1 MARKDFGSRYS
12 FLSGSKDQPQNNNNV
27 ATNESAASVSAA
39 PKATPK
45 QNKNTLSQNTSSS
58 LKLPEDIAQDV
69 NDYIYNKDT
78 KYHSDKVADYMEAE
92 NLPESE
98 KTAHILLLTRHLQK
112 EFAKRPDKS
121 QPKSPRIFRPHL
133 LNLAM
138 ELERYKG
145 EEIAKEVKALMLS
158 VSRVSAGDYVRRGKD
173 NFLTNLQ
180 EAHNLTHN
188 KNDTDFLDEIS
199 TAHVE
204 HVLNKIAKQKDK
216 KTEEIQAQKENYLQ
230 FLRQNGFERYI
241 PFVPSA
247 VQIAACEYANIDWKK
262 FKKEADLVQ
271 AISDKGLV
279 IAGNKVFVK
288 GMEDDAPVA
297 AVEDENTKKE
307 AEAAEY
313 MNRDN
318 NLSPDDLPSAAK
330 NTLNIDVLPTEENP
344 SQNQPQTFAP
354 WVQDK
359 INEYD
364 EMLAAKKIQSFENIS
379 SENEFIALINEDKI
393 HYKDKDNVSVAA
405 NAKIETFEAIL
416 AEKDNLGRAVNFA
429 ENMPHETA
437 VLLAAACIMH
447 GNQMQGNV
455 PQLTA
460 EDMRLLQDKLGVRY
474 GEFAE
479 KLQPN
484 ENPTSENSATDQ
496 KDEPPAKNDNDE
508 EQNISNAQRI
518 REIRKRIAT
527 EQEPK
532 NVRNNNPELTARM
545 QRVVAAQQRAQN
557 SINH

>member
-1 MARKDFGSRYS
+1 MAPKDFNSRFS
-12 FLSGSKDQPQNNNNV
+12 FLTSDKEKQPQTDDV
-27 ATNESAASVSAA
+27 SAASENVAPVSTNHGANHNSEKTSHNLYSNSDLPDNIA
-39 PKATPK
+39 KDV
-45 QNKNTLSQNTSSS
+45 NKYIYGKDGKDNRTYTDAVADYIDAEG
-58 LKLPEDIAQDV
+58 LPED
-69 NDYIYNKDT
+69 K
-78 KYHSDKVADYMEAE
+78 
-92 NLPESE
+92 
-98 KTAHILLLTRHLQK
+98 KTEQILALIKHLQK

-121 QPKSPRIFRPHL
+121 QPRSPRIFRPHL

-138 ELERYKG
+138 ELERFRDV
-145 EEIAKEVKALMLS
+145 EIAKEVKALMLS
-158 VSRVSAGDYVRRGKD
+158 VSKVSAGDYVRRGKD
-173 NFLTNLQ
+173 SFLTNLQ
-180 EAHNLTHN
+180 EAHNKTH
-188 KNDTDFLDEIS
+188 KKDDTKFLDEIS
-199 TAHVE
+199 AAHVE
-204 HVLNKIAKQKDK
+204 HVLNKIAKQTDK
-216 KTEEIQAQKENYLQ
+216 TAEEIQAQKEIYLQ
-230 FLRQNGFERYI
+230 FLRKNGFERYV
-241 PFVPSA
+241 PFEPSA
-247 VQIAACEYANIDWKK
+247 VQIAACEYAKINWKE
-262 FKKEADLVQ
+262 FKKEADLMQ

-297 AVEDENTKKE
+297 VVEDENTKKE
-307 AEAAEY
+307 TEAA
-313 MNRDN
+313 DN
-318 NLSPDDLPSAAK
+318 DNLSPDDLPSAAK

-379 SENEFIALINEDKI
+379 NENEFIALVNEDKI

-460 EDMRLLQDKLGVRY
+460 EDMRLLQDKLGERY
-474 GEFAE
+474 GEFAN
-479 KLQPN
+479 KQQQSLMSN
-484 ENPTSENSATDQ
+484 NTATDN
-496 KDEPPAKNDNDE
+496 KNEVTAENNNEEPNTG
-508 EQNISNAQRI
+508 NAQKI

-527 EQEPK
+527 EQKPDK
-532 NVRNNNPELTARM
+532 NTIQARNRNPESAARI
-545 QRVVAAQQRAQN
+545 QKVVAAQQQN
-557 SINH
+557 TK